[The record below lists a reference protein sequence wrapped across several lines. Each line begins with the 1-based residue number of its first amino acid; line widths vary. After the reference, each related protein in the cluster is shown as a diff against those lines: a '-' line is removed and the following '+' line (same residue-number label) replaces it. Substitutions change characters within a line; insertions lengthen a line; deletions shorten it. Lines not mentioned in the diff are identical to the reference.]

1 MLGGESTAL
10 RIFLSLLSA
19 IFLPAPPFYICWT
32 CEKRGE
38 SPALWD
44 VWQKRLQI
52 FLSVFFVYQ
61 LRNTTTEE
69 DTKKENK
76 TMIIVGQLICIFA
89 KTVDMAMH
97 LSVKKLVRKWK
108 VLLKRLKRNY
118 FSVHFGRKFKWK
130 IVFSMR
136 IKCMSKTIN
145 GNWKWLSLLHLTMSR
160 WINSRPIFQ
169 KKSRFLFNVP
179 YF

>member
-10 RIFLSLLSA
+10 RIFCLSWALFFFLLPLFTFVGHAKKEGNLQHFETSGKSGCR
-19 IFLPAPPFYICWT
+19 FFCQSFSCSNYETPP
-32 CEKRGE
+32 
-38 SPALWD
+38 
-44 VWQKRLQI
+44 Q
-52 FLSVFFVYQ
+52 
-61 LRNTTTEE
+61 
-69 DTKKENK
+69 KKENK

-118 FSVHFGRKFKWK
+118 FSVHFGRKLKWK
-130 IVFSMR
+130 ITFSMR

-169 KKSRFLFNVP
+169 KESRFLFNVP